1 MHDPRPALT
10 ALPLLPTGTVY
21 GVLMNF
27 PGELAAL
34 GESAHQPP
42 YQSPPRAPVL
52 YIKPANTFRTAGSSV
67 TVPAELEA
75 VEVGATVALVLG
87 SGGHVA
93 ALRLLADLS
102 EPHGNHFRP
111 PVKARCRDGFLVV
124 GAAVAVD
131 SAPRPDDCVLT
142 LTVDGQPVQ
151 NTRFDALVR
160 PPAALLADVTEFM
173 TLHSG
178 DHLMLGCDRPV
189 PLARPGQRVE
199 LSCPGLP
206 TLAFTLTRETA

>member
-1 MHDPRPALT
+1 MNDPRPALT

-27 PGELAAL
+27 PGELTAM
-34 GESAHQPP
+34 GEAAHQPP
-42 YQSPPRAPVL
+42 YLSPPRAPVL
-52 YIKPANTFRTAGSSV
+52 YIKPANTFSPPEAAV
-67 TVPAELEA
+67 AVPTELEA

-87 SGGHVA
+87 TGGQVA
-93 ALRLLADLS
+93 ALRLLADVS

-111 PVKARCRDGFLVV
+111 PVKSRCRDGFLVV
-124 GAAVAVD
+124 GAAVETHA
-131 SAPRPDDCVLT
+131 APRPEGCVLT
-142 LTVDGQPVQ
+142 LAFDGQPVQ
-151 NTRFDALVR
+151 TIHFDALVR
-160 PPAALLADVTEFM
+160 PPATLLADVTEFM
-173 TLHSG
+173 TLHTG

-206 TLAFTLTRETA
+206 TLAFTLTREAA